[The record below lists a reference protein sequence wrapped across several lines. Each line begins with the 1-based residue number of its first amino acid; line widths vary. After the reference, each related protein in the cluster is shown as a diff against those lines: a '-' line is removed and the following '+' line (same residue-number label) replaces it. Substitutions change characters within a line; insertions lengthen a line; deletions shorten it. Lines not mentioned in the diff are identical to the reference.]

1 MATTPTTSP
10 AATSPVPGL
19 NSLGVVSKSKQ
30 TMDTDG
36 FLKLFVAQL
45 QHQDPNSPMDTA
57 DSMNQMASFSM
68 VEQITAMAK
77 ESSNIADS
85 LDTSSAVS
93 LIGRTVTYM
102 GTDNV
107 EKTGTVERVVT
118 GKDGTASLTVAGT
131 AGINPTSITQ
141 VA

>member
-1 MATTPTTSP
+1 MATTPTAT
-10 AATSPVPGL
+10 TSPVPGL
-19 NSLGVVSKSKQ
+19 NSLAVVGKSKQ

-77 ESSNIADS
+77 ESSKIAGS
-85 LDTSSAVS
+85 LNTSSAVS
-93 LIGRTVTYM
+93 LIGHTVTYLDAA
-102 GTDNV
+102 GA
-107 EKTGTVERVVT
+107 EQSGKVERVAT
-118 GKDGTASLTVAGT
+118 SKDGQASLTVG
-131 AGINPTSITQ
+131 GIADIDPKSITH

>member
-1 MATTPTTSP
+1 
-10 AATSPVPGL
+10 
-19 NSLGVVSKSKQ
+19 
-30 TMDTDG
+30 MDTDG

-68 VEQITAMAK
+68 VEQITAMAQR
-77 ESSNIADS
+77 EQQHRRLAD
-85 LDTSSAVS
+85 
-93 LIGRTVTYM
+93 TVRRRQPDRPLRDLH
-102 GTDNV
+102 GHRQASRRPARSR
-107 EKTGTVERVVT
+107 RVVT
-118 GKDGTASLTVAGT
+118 GKDGTASLTIAGT